1 MKTKKIISSFCFLL
15 TTGMASAVFT
25 SCSEDDPEVVD
36 SLAMITVAG
45 GKFTM
50 GATAEQVSDADSD
63 EQPAHEVTL
72 SSYAIGKY
80 EVTQKLWQDVM
91 GSNPSLF
98 KGDDLPVECVSWKD
112 VQTFLDKLNL
122 QTGKTYR
129 LPTEAEWEY
138 AARGGNKSKGYKY
151 SGSNTLNDVAWYVEN
166 SYDLGKGTH
175 AVGKKRPN
183 ELGIHDMSGNVWEWC
198 SDWYDYYSGD
208 AQTDPVGDT
217 EGLSE
222 SHVNRGGARD
232 ESTKY
237 CRVSSRGTNRP
248 TMRDS
253 SLGFRLVLS
262 L

>member
-1 MKTKKIISSFCFLL
+1 MKTKKIILSFCLLL
-15 TTGMASAVFT
+15 TTASAVFT

-36 SLAMITVAG
+36 SLAMVTVAG
-45 GKFTM
+45 GTFTM

-91 GSNPSLF
+91 GDNPSLF
-98 KGDDLPVECVSWKD
+98 KGDDLPVERVSWSD
-112 VQTFLDKLNL
+112 VQAFLDKLNL

-151 SGSNTLNDVAWYVEN
+151 SGSNTLNDVAWYYEN
-166 SYDLGKGTH
+166 AYVLGEGTH

-183 ELGIHDMSGNVWEWC
+183 ELGIHDMTGNVWEWC
-198 SDWYDYYSGD
+198 SDWYDHYSGD
-208 AQTDPVGDT
+208 AQTNPVGDT
-217 EGLSE
+217 EGRYE
-222 SHVNRGGARD
+222 RRVNRGGAKD
-232 ESTKY
+232 EGAKY
-237 CRVSSRGTNRP
+237 CRVSSRGINRP
-248 TMRDS
+248 TAAYD